1 MTGMMRDPRSSHGRD
16 FGPAF
21 GIGGRGRSPRGS
33 SPRGGSRRSPGGL
46 PGSPGTWLLGLL
58 VVAFFA
64 VILLGSDEPASEQ
77 ATEQDL
83 TATVQGA
90 MVQAGLPTVEVR
102 VVDWTVILEGRVA
115 TSDLKEAAER
125 VAFAQAD
132 VISVQNRLFV
142 PPPIDDLVPVSTT
155 VPDLPAS
162 LADLVLQARLSAV
175 AAHPPIQFES
185 GGDRIT
191 LESVPTLDRLGAFL
205 LFEPAIRVQII
216 GHTDSDE
223 RSPGDNLHLS
233 AVRADAVRTQLLA
246 RGVEPD
252 RLVTLGMGHAD
263 PIADNL
269 TKSGKA
275 ANRRIEFLLL
285 RPGEVGLPPPPDP
298 GIPDPGATDEGK

>member
-1 MTGMMRDPRSSHGRD
+1 MRDPRDRRNRD

-21 GIGGRGRSPRGS
+21 GLGRRSRRIPRAGLADAL
-33 SPRGGSRRSPGGL
+33 GSRS
-46 PGSPGTWLLGLL
+46 TWIAVAIL
-58 VVAFFA
+58 VAFFA
-64 VILLGSDEPASEQ
+64 VIALGTNAPPEER
-77 ATEQDL
+77 ATERDL
-83 TATVQGA
+83 TASVQGA

-115 TSDLKEAAER
+115 TDELKEAAER
-125 VAFAQAD
+125 VAFAQPG
-132 VISVQNRLFV
+132 VISVQNRLYV
-142 PPPIDDLVPVSTT
+142 PPTIEETITT
-155 VPDLPAS
+155 TTLPDLPAA

-191 LESVPTLDRLGAFL
+191 LESVPTLDRLAAFL
-205 LFEPAIRVQII
+205 LFEPTIRVQII

-223 RSPGDNLHLS
+223 KAPGDNLRLS
-233 AVRADAVRTQLLA
+233 ATRAEAVRTQLLA

-252 RLVTLGMGHAD
+252 RLITLGLGHTD

-269 TKSGKA
+269 TKTGKA

-285 RPGEVGLPPPPDP
+285 REGETGLPPPPEAGESNDTTT
-298 GIPDPGATDEGK
+298 GS

>member
-1 MTGMMRDPRSSHGRD
+1 MMRDPRDRRNRD

-21 GIGGRGRSPRGS
+21 GLGRR
-33 SPRGGSRRSPGGL
+33 SRRIPRAGL
-46 PGSPGTWLLGLL
+46 ADALGNRSTWIAVAVL
-58 VVAFFA
+58 VAFFA
-64 VILLGSDEPASEQ
+64 VIALGTNAPTEER
-77 ATEQDL
+77 ATERDL
-83 TATVQGA
+83 TASVQGA

-115 TSDLKEAAER
+115 TDELKEAAER
-125 VAFAQAD
+125 VAFAQPG
-132 VISVQNRLFV
+132 VISVQNHLYV
-142 PPPIDDLVPVSTT
+142 PPTIEEAITT
-155 VPDLPAS
+155 TTLPDLPAA

-191 LESVPTLDRLGAFL
+191 LESVPTLDRLAAFL
-205 LFEPAIRVQII
+205 LFEPTIRVQII

-223 RSPGDNLHLS
+223 KAPGDNLRLS
-233 AVRADAVRTQLLA
+233 AIRAEAVRTQLLA

-252 RLVTLGMGHAD
+252 RLITLGLGHTD

-269 TKSGKA
+269 TKTGKA

-285 RPGEVGLPPPPDP
+285 REGETGLPPPPEAGESNDTTT
-298 GIPDPGATDEGK
+298 GS

>member
-1 MTGMMRDPRSSHGRD
+1 MRDPRSSRGRD

-21 GIGGRGRSPRGS
+21 GLGGRGRT
-33 SPRGGSRRSPGGL
+33 PRGGGRRSPGGL
-46 PGSPGTWLLGLL
+46 PGGLAAWILGLV

-64 VILLGSDEPASEQ
+64 VVVLGSDEPATER

-115 TSDLKEAAER
+115 TADLKEAAER

-132 VISVQNRLFV
+132 VIAVQNRLFV
-142 PPPIDDLVPVSTT
+142 PPPVDDLVPTSTT

-162 LADLVLQARLSAV
+162 LADLVLQARLGAV
-175 AAHPPIQFES
+175 GAHPPIQFES

-191 LESVPTLDRLGAFL
+191 LESVPTLDRLADFL
-205 LFEPAIRVQII
+205 LFESTIRVQII

-223 RSPGDNLHLS
+223 RSPGDNLQLS
-233 AVRADAVRTQLLA
+233 AVRAEAVRTQLLA

-285 RPGEVGLPPPPDP
+285 RPGEEGLPPPPDP
-298 GIPDPGATDEGK
+298 TADPSADEGIPDPGTDDGGK

>member
-1 MTGMMRDPRSSHGRD
+1 MTGMMRDPRGGRSRD

-21 GIGGRGRSPRGS
+21 GMGRGLRQPKH
-33 SPRGGSRRSPGGL
+33 RRPGL
-46 PGSPGTWLLGLL
+46 PGGTATWLVGLL

-64 VILLGSDEPASEQ
+64 VVILGGDGQAEER

-83 TATVQGA
+83 NAAVQGA

-102 VVDWTVILEGRVA
+102 VVDWTVVLEGRVA
-115 TSDLKEAAER
+115 TDELKEAAQR
-125 VAFAQAD
+125 VAFAQAG
-132 VISVQNRLFV
+132 VVGVQNLLYV
-142 PPPIDDLVPVSTT
+142 PPPVEEVVPTSTT

-162 LADLVLQARLSAV
+162 LRDLVLQARLSAV

-191 LESVPTLDRLGAFL
+191 LESVPTLDRLAAFL
-205 LFEPAIRVQII
+205 LFEPTLRVQII

-223 RSPGDNLHLS
+223 KNPGDNLRLS
-233 AVRADAVRTQLLA
+233 AVRAEAVRTQLLA
-246 RGVEPD
+246 RGVEPE
-252 RLVTLGMGHAD
+252 RLFTLGMGHAD

-275 ANRRIEFLLL
+275 ANRRIEFLML
-285 RPGEVGLPPPPDP
+285 RPGETGLSGPVEEASVEEADAVVDD
-298 GIPDPGATDEGK
+298 G

>member
-1 MTGMMRDPRSSHGRD
+1 MRDPRDRRNRD

-21 GIGGRGRSPRGS
+21 GLGRR
-33 SPRGGSRRSPGGL
+33 SRRIPRAGL
-46 PGSPGTWLLGLL
+46 ADALGNRSTWIAVAVL
-58 VVAFFA
+58 VAFFA
-64 VILLGSDEPASEQ
+64 VIALGTNAPTEER
-77 ATEQDL
+77 ATERDL
-83 TATVQGA
+83 TASVQGA

-115 TSDLKEAAER
+115 TDELKEAAER
-125 VAFAQAD
+125 VAFAQPG
-132 VISVQNRLFV
+132 VISVQNHLYV
-142 PPPIDDLVPVSTT
+142 PPTIEEAITT
-155 VPDLPAS
+155 TTLPDLPAA

-191 LESVPTLDRLGAFL
+191 LESVPTLDRLAAFL
-205 LFEPAIRVQII
+205 LFEPTIRVQII

-223 RSPGDNLHLS
+223 KAPGDNLRLS
-233 AVRADAVRTQLLA
+233 AIRAEAVRTQLLA

-252 RLVTLGMGHAD
+252 RLITLGLGHTD

-269 TKSGKA
+269 TKTGKA

-285 RPGEVGLPPPPDP
+285 REGETGLPPPPEAGESNDTTT
-298 GIPDPGATDEGK
+298 GS